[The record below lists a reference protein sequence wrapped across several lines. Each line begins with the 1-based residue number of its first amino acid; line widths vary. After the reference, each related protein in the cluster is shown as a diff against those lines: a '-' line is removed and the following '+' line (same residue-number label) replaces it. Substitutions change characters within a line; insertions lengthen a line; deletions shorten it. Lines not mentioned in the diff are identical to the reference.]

1 MQQGRIVRGIAGF
14 YYVKLDDGSI
24 IECKAR
30 GKFRKDKLSPI
41 VGDNVIVEK
50 IDEEKGVIDEILPRK
65 NELIR
70 PQVSNID
77 QALLVFALREPDIS
91 LEVLDRILVLTEYNN
106 IEAVICFNKA
116 DLDVENKFDYLSNIY
131 GKIGYRVIKTNAK
144 TGEGIEEI
152 KEILKNKT
160 TVFAGPSGVGKSTM
174 FNKVQNKV
182 IMQTGEISKKVSRGK
197 HTTRHAELI
206 DLDDNTYL
214 VDTPG
219 FSLIDLS
226 FIEPDELY
234 RYFREFNEYSSECR
248 FTSCLHNKEKDCRVK
263 EMVEEGIISKERYE
277 NYIKFLNELQQNR
290 RYK

>member
-24 IECKAR
+24 VECKAR
-30 GKFRKDKLSPI
+30 GKFRRDKLSPI

-50 IDEEKGVIDEILPRK
+50 IDDEKGVIDSILPRK

-77 QALLVFALREPDIS
+77 QAILVFALKDPDIS
-91 LEVLDRILVLTEYNN
+91 LEVLDRVLVLTEYNN
-106 IEAVICFNKA
+106 IDAVICFNKC
-116 DLDVENKFDYLSNIY
+116 DLDVDNKFDYLSKIY
-131 GKIGYRVIKTNAK
+131 SSIGYKVIKTNGK

-152 KEILKNKT
+152 KKILKNKT
-160 TVFAGPSGVGKSTM
+160 TVFAGPSGVGKSTI

-206 DLDDNTYL
+206 DIDDNTYL

-226 FIEPDELY
+226 FIEIEELQN
-234 RYFREFNEYSSECR
+234 YFREFNEYSSECR
-248 FTSCLHNKEKDCRVK
+248 FTSCLHFKERDCMIKNK
-263 EMVEEGIISKERYE
+263 VEEGVISKDRYD
-277 NYIKFLNELQQNR
+277 NYIKFLTELQQNR
-290 RYK
+290 RY

>member
-24 IECKAR
+24 VECKAR
-30 GKFRKDKLSPI
+30 GKFRRDKLSPI

-50 IDEEKGVIDEILPRK
+50 IDDEKGVIDSILPRK

-77 QALLVFALREPDIS
+77 QAILIFALKDPDIS
-91 LEVLDRILVLTEYNN
+91 LEVLDRVLVLTEYNN
-106 IEAVICFNKA
+106 IEAVICFNKC
-116 DLDVENKFDYLSNIY
+116 DLDQDNNFDYLSKIY
-131 GKIGYRVIKTNAK
+131 SSIGYKVIKTNGK

-152 KEILKNKT
+152 KKILKNKT
-160 TVFAGPSGVGKSTM
+160 TVFAGPSGVGKSTI

-182 IMQTGEISKKVSRGK
+182 VMQTGEISKKVSRGK

-206 DLDDNTYL
+206 DIDDNTYL

-226 FIEPDELY
+226 FVEIEELQN
-234 RYFREFNEYSSECR
+234 YFREFNEYSSECK
-248 FTSCLHNKEKDCRVK
+248 FTSCLHFKERDCMIKNK
-263 EMVEEGIISKERYE
+263 VEEGVISKDRYD
-277 NYIKFLNELQQNR
+277 NYIKFLTELQQNR
-290 RYK
+290 RY